1 MPKFVISYRAPR
13 DYVPGRADDM
23 AAWAAWFDGMG
34 SNLAEI
40 GNPVREVTQLGE
52 CGASQ
57 RLRGYSVVTADDL
70 QAALVLAKGCPGLA
84 DPGFGVEVGVVEAL
98 S

>member
-1 MPKFVISYRAPR
+1 MAKFVIAYRGPQ

-34 SNLAEI
+34 TSLADI

-52 CGASQ
+52 SGASQ

-70 QAALVLAKGCPGLA
+70 QAAVAVAKGCPGLA
-84 DPGFGVEVGVVEAL
+84 DPGFGVEVGVVEEL
-98 S
+98 G